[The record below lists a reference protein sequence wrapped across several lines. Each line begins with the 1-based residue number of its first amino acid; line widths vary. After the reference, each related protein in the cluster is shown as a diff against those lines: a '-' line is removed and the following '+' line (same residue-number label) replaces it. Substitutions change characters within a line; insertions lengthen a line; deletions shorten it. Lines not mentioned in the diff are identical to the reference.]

1 MELSTIDMELSTID
15 VPTPSGVKAIKTPHW
30 LAALSGLAKQQIGWI
45 LERRR
50 VRRDAEALLSM
61 DDRCLADIGL
71 RRCEV
76 EYAARHGRRPADL
89 VAADDR

>member
-1 MELSTIDMELSTID
+1 MGLSTID
-15 VPTPSGVKAIKTPHW
+15 VPAPSGVKAIKVQRW
-30 LAALSGLAKQQIGWI
+30 LVALTGLAKRQIGGI

-50 VRRDAEALLSM
+50 VRRDAEALLAM

-76 EYAARHGRRPADL
+76 EYATRHGRRPADI
-89 VAADDR
+89 VPADDR